1 MKNKLFVLLLSL
13 CIATALTS
21 CGSREDKKEPPKI
34 TVTGSAEM
42 EFVPN
47 EIYMNFSLKE
57 YMSAPR
63 KKIKLDTI
71 KAEFLKLCKA
81 SGIADSNISISSYTG
96 NENWNYYW
104 YMKRRSD
111 PDFMGSIS
119 YTVKVSTPDKLYK
132 IVEGLNEK
140 ATDNFY
146 ISKTSHSK
154 IEEFRKD
161 VKTKALIAAKT
172 KAEYLAKS
180 IDEEIG
186 EALLIQE
193 VDDSYSGSYY
203 SNEESN
209 YSNKISQTAL
219 RSLDDNESLSP
230 TFQKKKLRYEMKVE
244 YRLK

>member
-1 MKNKLFVLLLSL
+1 MKNKLFVLLILLFIASL
-13 CIATALTS
+13 FAS
-21 CGSREDKKEPPKI
+21 CGSRDDKKKPPKI

-42 EFVPN
+42 EFIPN
-47 EIYMNFSLKE
+47 EIYMTFTLKE
-57 YMSAPR
+57 YMGAPK

-71 KAEFLKLCKA
+71 KAEFLKLCKT
-81 SGIADSNISISSYTG
+81 SGVSDSNISISSYNG
-96 NENWNYYW
+96 NENWDYYW
-104 YMKRRSD
+104 YMKRKSD

-119 YTVKVSTPDKLYK
+119 YVVKVSAPDKLYK
-132 IVEGLNEK
+132 IVQGLNEN
-140 ATDNFY
+140 AVDNFY

-154 IEEFRKD
+154 IEEYRKE

-209 YSNKISQTAL
+209 LSNKVSQTAL
-219 RSLDDNESLSP
+219 RSLEDDESSSP
-230 TFQKKKLRYEMKVE
+230 AFQKKKLRYEMKVE